1 MWKTLVDGCFLE
13 TRLFASPASRGR
25 EASPHP
31 VVQVIVEFAPAA
43 DEPLWWRP
51 TLRWRRRSEGEFH
64 EHLADVDPVTAA
76 EQPGRAFRRAFARRP
91 VELMAGRR
99 SFERGLLYAAN
110 GRVGRRTATETSVK
124 AKVRGS
130 ASYQVK
136 LWFDED
142 EDDEPAYE
150 CSCPMGMDG
159 NFCKHAV
166 AVALVVTD
174 AVADSNEQAEAVI
187 DVRAYLEG
195 LGPTALVDLLVE
207 RAAED
212 DILDARLRMSAA
224 RATTTGTPPVAVYR
238 NVIDEAFVV
247 GDYVGYRDMH
257 EYSSNIDAVLDSL
270 QDLLSDGHAEAVVT
284 LAEHAIDR
292 AEDAIGHVDDS
303 DGWMSAIAERL
314 KELHLDA
321 CREVKPEPIALAAK
335 LFERERHS
343 GDLDVF
349 YGAAA
354 TYSNVLGKKGAAEY
368 RRLAQAEWDALPP
381 LGPEDERQS
390 YGSRRFR
397 ITQIMQ
403 TLAEL
408 TGDVDAVVDVLARD
422 QSSAYQFVRIVQLFR
437 EAKRYADALA
447 WAEKGMT
454 LHGGSDSRLL
464 DAAAEEYHRAG
475 RAEDAVRI
483 CWEAY
488 GDAPGL
494 RTYRQLAEHA
504 TRAGL
509 WADWHDKALDLL
521 RSRIGRK
528 QSPTKG
534 RATRWPTPGPDSST
548 LVEVLLYDG
557 DIEQAWVA
565 AQAAGC
571 RRELWQQLA
580 ALREKEHPLDAI
592 PIWQEE
598 IERQI
603 DAKNNQAYAAAVDL
617 IVRVGR
623 LMKAAGRE
631 ADLPP
636 YTATL
641 RLKHKPKRNLM
652 KLFDGKRW

>member
-1 MWKTLVDGCFLE
+1 MIRE
-13 TRLFASPASRGR
+13 QGR
-25 EASPHP
+25 K
-31 VVQVIVEFAPAA
+31 
-43 DEPLWWRP
+43 R
-51 TLRWRRRSEGEFH
+51 H
-64 EHLADVDPVTAA
+64 EHLADIAPVSAA
-76 EQPGRAFRRAFARRP
+76 DLPGRAFRRSFARRP
-91 VELMAGRR
+91 VEVMAGRR

-136 LWFDED
+136 LWLDED

-150 CSCPMGMDG
+150 CSCPMGMNGD
-159 NFCKHAV
+159 FCKHAV

-174 AVADSNEQAEAVI
+174 AVADSNQQVEALI
-187 DVRAYLEG
+187 DVRAYLKG
-195 LGPTALVDLLVE
+195 LDPKELVDLLLE
-207 RAAED
+207 RANED
-212 DILDARLRMSAA
+212 DILEARLRMSAV
-224 RATTTGTPPVAVYR
+224 RATTTGAPPVAVYR
-238 NVIDEAFVV
+238 NVVDEAFVM
-247 GDYVGYRDMH
+247 GDYVGYREMH
-257 EYSSNIDAVLDSL
+257 EYSSKIDGVLDSL
-270 QDLLSDGHAEAVVT
+270 KNLLSDGHAKAVIT

-292 AEDAIGHVDDS
+292 AEDAIGYVDDS
-303 DGWMSAIAERL
+303 DGWMSGVAEQLR
-314 KELHLDA
+314 ELHLDA
-321 CREVKPEPIALAAK
+321 CRKAKLEPVALAAK

-354 TYSNVLGKKGAAEY
+354 TYSKVLGKKGLAEY
-368 RRLAQAEWDALPP
+368 RRLAQEEWDELPL
-381 LGPEDERQS
+381 LGPDDERQS

-397 ITQIMQ
+397 ITQTMQ

-408 TGDVDAVVDVLARD
+408 TGDVDAIVDVLARD
-422 QSSAYQFVRIVQLFR
+422 QSSAHQFVRIVEVYR
-437 EAKRYADALA
+437 ESKRNLDALA
-447 WAEKGMT
+447 WAEKGLA

-475 RAEDAVRI
+475 RTEDAVRI

-488 GDAPGL
+488 NDAPGV

-509 WADWHDKALDLL
+509 WADRHDKALALL
-521 RSRIGRK
+521 RSRIGTKR
-528 QSPTKG
+528 QPTKG
-534 RATRWPTPGPDSST
+534 APPRWPTPGPDSST

-557 DIEQAWVA
+557 DGEQAWVE

-571 RRELWQQLA
+571 RRDLWQQLA

-603 DAKNNQAYAAAVDL
+603 DAKNNQAYASAVDL
-617 IVRVGR
+617 IIRVGR
-623 LMKAAGRE
+623 LMKSARRE
-631 ADLPP
+631 ADFPP

-641 RLKHKPKRNLM
+641 RTRHKPKRNLM
-652 KLFDGKRW
+652 KMFDEKRW